1 MVRLQMRRERLEPE
15 QVFAHAVKD
24 DLIGRKK
31 IQRLFVTLKKVLNA
45 AH

>member
-1 MVRLQMRRERLEPE
+1 MREVLEPE
-15 QVFAHAVKD
+15 QVFAHAVKN